1 MKGAKKK
8 AAKKGAK
15 KTAAKVRQSGAR
27 QPALAAARDTD
38 LQIFDTAS
46 STVTE
51 IDRRYRL
58 ANINDQIKLKPK
70 RDEAFAAFSLAR
82 LKLLETG
89 IVTTAEDL
97 VEMRALKSAVDQAA
111 VTQDLVIAAARVAIF
126 LAKTALK

>member
-8 AAKKGAK
+8 AAKKSAK
-15 KTAAKVRQSGAR
+15 KTAATAGQPAAG

-38 LQIFDTAS
+38 LQIFDAAA
-46 STVTE
+46 STVAE

-58 ANINDQIKLKPK
+58 ANINDQIKLKAK

-89 IVTTAEDL
+89 VITTAEDL
-97 VEMRALKSAVDQAA
+97 AEMRTLKAAVDRAA
-111 VTQDLVIAAARVAIF
+111 VIQDLVIAAARVAIF
-126 LAKTALK
+126 LAKTAVK